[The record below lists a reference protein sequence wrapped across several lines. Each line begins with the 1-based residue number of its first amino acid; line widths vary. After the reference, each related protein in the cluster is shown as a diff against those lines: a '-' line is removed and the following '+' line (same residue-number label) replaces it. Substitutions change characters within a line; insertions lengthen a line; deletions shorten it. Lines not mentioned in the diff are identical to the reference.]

1 MDARSFQRVCVFCGS
16 SRGRTPAFAEAAEAL
31 GAVLAGSG
39 LELVYG
45 GGNVGLMGILA
56 DAALAAGGRVIGVI
70 PRSLM
75 EREVAH
81 FGLSDLRVVDSM
93 HERKQLMHELS
104 DAFVALPGGIGTF
117 EELFETLT
125 WGQLGIHGKPCGIL
139 DVEGYYRPLVE
150 LLDGAVASE
159 LLHAEHRDAL
169 LVDTDAARL
178 IARLRSHRPPQVEK
192 WLDREET

>member
-1 MDARSFQRVCVFCGS
+1 MTPLELRRVCVFCGS
-16 SRGRTPAFAEAAEAL
+16 SRGRPSSFASQARAL
-31 GAVLAGSG
+31 GHTLAAAG

-56 DAALAAGGRVIGVI
+56 DAVLEHGGRAIKVI
-70 PRSLM
+70 PRSLV

-81 FGLSDLRVVDSM
+81 FGLSELRVVDSM
-93 HERKQLMHELS
+93 HERKQLMHDLS

-125 WGQLGIHGKPCGIL
+125 WSQLGLHAKPCGIL
-139 DVEGYYRPLVE
+139 DVDGYFRPLVE
-150 LLDGAVASE
+150 LLDHAVASE
-159 LLHAEHRDAL
+159 LLAAEHRDAL

-178 IARLRSHRPPQVEK
+178 IARLRTHRPPAVEK
-192 WLDREET
+192 WLDRDGT